1 MSLSGNNPPFFNI
14 SRCLMKKAEER
25 QEEGGGR
32 KLLDT
37 LGFNLI
43 HFVFASII
51 NMFSTLVEGERLLVR
66 YFETLFLEK
75 KKTYCL
81 VL

>member
-1 MSLSGNNPPFFNI
+1 
-14 SRCLMKKAEER
+14 MKKAEER

-43 HFVFASII
+43 HFVFASIV
-51 NMFSTLVEGERLLVR
+51 NMFLTLVEGERLLVR

-75 KKTYCL
+75 KKRIVYYFEIVFVNSIFGCG
-81 VL
+81 